1 MQNSN
6 KKNTITTNVSVH
18 ASLEK
23 VWECWNTP
31 HHIIKW
37 NAASPDWHTTYA
49 ENDLRTGGKLK
60 SRMEAKD
67 GSFGF
72 DFEGIYEEVVPMHKL
87 RYVLEDGRVVAIT
100 FEESA
105 GGTWVTES
113 FDAENENS
121 LELQEMG
128 WMAILHNFKAYAEKN
143 PTPPMSFEIE
153 IPAPVAKVYSTM
165 IDTNHYKTW
174 TAVFNETSRYKG
186 SWDKGSDIHFIGQ
199 DQEGNVGGMVSRI
212 KENKMNQFISIEHLG
227 LIQGEE
233 IITEGPMVEI
243 WAGALENYYFIDKG
257 ESTMLRVQMDTNE
270 EFKGYFETTWQK
282 AVEVLKT
289 ICI

>member
-6 KKNTITTNVSVH
+6 KKNTITISAIVH
-18 ASLEK
+18 APLDK

-31 HHIIKW
+31 HHVIKW

-49 ENDLRTGGKLK
+49 ENDLIAGGKLK

-72 DFEGIYEEVVPMHKL
+72 DFEGIYEEIIPMQKL
-87 RYVLEDGRVVAIT
+87 RYVLGDGRVVAIS
-100 FEESA
+100 FEEAA

-128 WMAILHNFKAYAEKN
+128 WTAILNNFKSYAEKN
-143 PTPPMSFEIE
+143 PSPPMTFQIE
-153 IPAPVAKVYSTM
+153 ISAPVAKVYSTM
-165 IDTNHYKTW
+165 IDPNHYKTW
-174 TAVFNETSRYKG
+174 TAVFNETSNYKG
-186 SWDKGSDIHFIGQ
+186 SWDKGSTIHFIGQ
-199 DQEGNVGGMVSRI
+199 DPEGNVGGMVSRI
-212 KENKMNQFISIEHLG
+212 KENMANQFISIEHLG

-233 IITEGPMVEI
+233 VITEGPMVEA
-243 WAGALENYYFIDKG
+243 WSGALENYYFIDKG
-257 ESTMLRVQMDTNE
+257 DSTLLKVEMDTNE
-270 EFKGYFETTWQK
+270 EFKGYFETTWPK
-282 AVEVLKT
+282 ALEVLRDL
-289 ICI
+289 CV

>member
-1 MQNSN
+1 MQTSN
-6 KKNTITTNVSVH
+6 KNNTITINAIVH
-18 ASLEK
+18 SPLEK

-87 RYVLEDGRVVAIT
+87 RYVLEDGRVVTIT
-100 FEESA
+100 FEEAA

-143 PTPPMSFEIE
+143 PNPPMTFEIE
-153 IPAPVAKVYSTM
+153 IPAPVAKVYSSM
-165 IDTNHYKTW
+165 IDPIHYKTW
-174 TAVFNETSRYKG
+174 TAAFNETSHFKG

-233 IITEGPMVEI
+233 IITEGPMLES

-270 EFKGYFETTWQK
+270 EFKGYFETTWPK
-282 AVEVLKT
+282 ALEVLKT
-289 ICI
+289 LCI

>member
-6 KKNTITTNVSVH
+6 KKNTITISAIVH
-18 ASLEK
+18 APLDK

-31 HHIIKW
+31 HHVIKW

-49 ENDLRTGGKLK
+49 ENDLIAGGKLK

-72 DFEGIYEEVVPMHKL
+72 DFEGIYEEIIPMQKL
-87 RYVLEDGRVVAIT
+87 RYVLGDGRVVAIS
-100 FEESA
+100 FEEAA

-128 WMAILHNFKAYAEKN
+128 WTAILNNFKSYAEKN
-143 PTPPMSFEIE
+143 PSPPMTFEIE
-153 IPAPVAKVYSTM
+153 IPAPVEKVYNTM
-165 IDTNHYKTW
+165 IDPHHYRTW
-174 TAVFNETSRYKG
+174 TTVFNETSNYKG

-199 DQEGNVGGMVSRI
+199 DAEGNAGGMVSRI
-212 KENKMNQFISIEHLG
+212 KENMINQFISIEHLG

-233 IITEGPMVEI
+233 VITEGPMVES

-257 ESTMLRVQMDTNE
+257 GSTLLRVQMDTNE
-270 EFKGYFETTWQK
+270 EFKGYFESTWPK
-282 AVEVLKT
+282 ALEVLRD